1 MLRRSFL
8 LLLATPVLA
17 QNLRKSRSR
26 NSDPAATTT
35 YIFTQTMRRVVAE
48 RWGTLPIGDL
58 MGNIGTLL
66 IGTPYVGG
74 TLEGDGPEICRADL
88 TGLDCVTFFENVLA
102 MARCT
107 KLGKPTWEAFMQQ
120 LTRTRYRDGN
130 LNGYASRLHYTAEWI
145 ENNVAKGT
153 VRDVTQDL
161 GGELF
166 PIRVS
171 FMSEHPQ
178 FYPPLKAD
186 TTLVATMAS
195 IERRLATTTRYI
207 IPRDAIAD
215 IESRLQTGDI
225 VAIATSKA
233 GLDYAHTGL
242 VVREGNQA
250 RLMHASLTKK
260 KVILDGRL
268 SDYVAS
274 VKTHI
279 GVSIL
284 RPIDPV
290 KQGR

>member
-26 NSDPAATTT
+26 NSDPVATSS
-35 YIFTQTMRRVVAE
+35 YIYSQTMRRIAAE
-48 RWGTLPIGDL
+48 KWNRLPIGDL

-66 IGTPYVGG
+66 LGTPYVGG
-74 TLEGDGPEICRADL
+74 TLEGAGPEICRADL

-102 MARCT
+102 MARCS
-107 KLGKPTWEAFMQQ
+107 KLGTPSWDAFIKQI
-120 LTRTRYRDGN
+120 TRTRYRDGQ
-130 LNGYASRLHYTAEWI
+130 LDGYTSRLHYTAEWI
-145 ENNVAKGT
+145 ENNVAKGV
-153 VRDVTQDL
+153 VRDVTPDL
-161 GGELF
+161 GGDVF

-178 FYPPLKAD
+178 YYPPLKAD
-186 TTLVATMAS
+186 TSLVGTIAS

-207 IPRDAIAD
+207 VPREKIAD
-215 IESRLQTGDI
+215 IEPLLKTGDI

-242 VVREGNQA
+242 IVREGSVA
-250 RLMHASLTKK
+250 RLMHASVTKK
-260 KVILDGRL
+260 KVILDVRL
-268 SDYVAS
+268 SDYIAS
-274 VKTHI
+274 VKSHI

-284 RPIDPV
+284 RPIEPNASS
-290 KQGR
+290 R

>member
-26 NSDPAATTT
+26 NSDPAATSS
-35 YIFTQTMRRVVAE
+35 YIYSQTMRRIAAE
-48 RWGTLPIGDL
+48 KWNRLPIGDL

-66 IGTPYVGG
+66 LGTPYVGG
-74 TLEGDGPEICRADL
+74 TLEGAGPEICRADL

-102 MARCT
+102 MARCS
-107 KLGKPTWEAFMQQ
+107 KLGTSSWDAFIKQI
-120 LTRTRYRDGN
+120 TRTRYRDGQ
-130 LNGYASRLHYTAEWI
+130 LDGYTSRLHYTAEWI
-145 ENNVAKGT
+145 ENNVAKGV
-153 VRDVTQDL
+153 VRDVTPDL
-161 GGELF
+161 GGDVF

-178 FYPPLKAD
+178 YYPPLKAD
-186 TTLVATMAS
+186 TSLVGTIAS

-207 IPRDAIAD
+207 VPREKIAD
-215 IESRLQTGDI
+215 IEPLLKTGDI

-242 VVREGNQA
+242 IVREGSVA
-250 RLMHASLTKK
+250 RLMHASVTKK
-260 KVILDGRL
+260 KVILDVRL
-268 SDYVAS
+268 SDYIAS
-274 VKTHI
+274 VKSHI

-284 RPIDPV
+284 RPIEPHASS
-290 KQGR
+290 R

>member
-26 NSDPAATTT
+26 NSDPVATSS
-35 YIFTQTMRRVVAE
+35 YIYSQTMRRVAAE
-48 RWGTLPIGDL
+48 KWNRLPIGDL

-66 IGTPYVGG
+66 LGTPYVGG
-74 TLEGDGPEICRADL
+74 TLEGAGPEICRADL

-102 MARCT
+102 MARCS
-107 KLGKPTWEAFMQQ
+107 KLGTPSWDAFIKQI
-120 LTRTRYRDGN
+120 TRTRYRDGQ
-130 LNGYASRLHYTAEWI
+130 LDGYASRLHYTAEWI
-145 ENNVAKGT
+145 ENNVAKGI
-153 VRDVTQDL
+153 VRDVTPDL
-161 GGELF
+161 GGDVF

-178 FYPPLKAD
+178 YYPPLKAD
-186 TTLVATMAS
+186 TALVGTMAS

-207 IPRDAIAD
+207 VPREKIAD
-215 IESRLQTGDI
+215 IEPLLKTGDI

-242 VVREGNQA
+242 IVREGSVA
-250 RLMHASLTKK
+250 RLMHASVTKK
-260 KVILDGRL
+260 KVILDVRL
-268 SDYVAS
+268 SDYIAS
-274 VKTHI
+274 VKSHI

-284 RPIDPV
+284 RPIEPHASS
-290 KQGR
+290 R

>member
-26 NSDPAATTT
+26 NSDPAATSS
-35 YIFTQTMRRVVAE
+35 YIYSQTMRRIAAE
-48 RWGTLPIGDL
+48 KWNRLPIGDL

-66 IGTPYVGG
+66 LGTPYVGG
-74 TLEGDGPEICRADL
+74 TLEGAGPEICRADL

-102 MARCT
+102 MARCS
-107 KLGKPTWEAFMQQ
+107 KLGTPSWNAFIKQI
-120 LTRTRYRDGN
+120 TRTRYRDGQ
-130 LNGYASRLHYTAEWI
+130 LDGYTSRLHYTAEWI
-145 ENNVAKGT
+145 ENNVAKGV
-153 VRDVTQDL
+153 VRDVTPDL
-161 GGELF
+161 GGDVF

-178 FYPPLKAD
+178 YYPPLKAD
-186 TTLVATMAS
+186 TSLVGTIAS

-207 IPRDAIAD
+207 VPREKIAD
-215 IESRLQTGDI
+215 IEPLLKTGDI

-242 VVREGNQA
+242 IVREGSVA
-250 RLMHASLTKK
+250 RLMHASVTKK
-260 KVILDGRL
+260 KVILDVRL
-268 SDYVAS
+268 SDYIAS
-274 VKTHI
+274 VKSHI

-284 RPIDPV
+284 QPIEPNV
-290 KQGR
+290 SSR

>member
-26 NSDPAATTT
+26 NSDPVATSS
-35 YIFTQTMRRVVAE
+35 YIYSQTMRRVAAE
-48 RWGTLPIGDL
+48 KWNRLPIGDL

-66 IGTPYVGG
+66 LGTPYVGG
-74 TLEGDGPEICRADL
+74 TLEGAGPEICRADL

-102 MARCT
+102 MARCS
-107 KLGKPTWEAFMQQ
+107 KLGTPSWDAFIKQI
-120 LTRTRYRDGN
+120 TRTRYRDGQ
-130 LNGYASRLHYTAEWI
+130 LEGYTSRLHYTAEWI
-145 ENNVAKGT
+145 ENNVAKGI
-153 VRDVTQDL
+153 VRDVTPDL
-161 GGELF
+161 GGDVF

-178 FYPPLKAD
+178 YYPPLKAD
-186 TTLVATMAS
+186 TALVGTMAS

-207 IPRDAIAD
+207 VPREKIAD
-215 IESRLQTGDI
+215 IEPLLKTGDI

-242 VVREGNQA
+242 IVREGSVA
-250 RLMHASLTKK
+250 RLMHASVTKK
-260 KVILDGRL
+260 KVILDVRL
-268 SDYVAS
+268 SDYIAS
-274 VKTHI
+274 VKSHI

-284 RPIDPV
+284 RPIEPNASS
-290 KQGR
+290 R

>member
-26 NSDPAATTT
+26 NSDPAATSS
-35 YIFTQTMRRVVAE
+35 YIYSQTMRRIAAE
-48 RWGTLPIGDL
+48 KWNRLPIGDL

-66 IGTPYVGG
+66 LGTPYVGG
-74 TLEGDGPEICRADL
+74 TLEGAGPEICRADL

-102 MARCT
+102 MARCS
-107 KLGKPTWEAFMQQ
+107 KLGTPSWDAFIKQI
-120 LTRTRYRDGN
+120 TRTRYRDGQ
-130 LNGYASRLHYTAEWI
+130 LDGYTSRLHYTAEWI
-145 ENNVAKGT
+145 ENNVAKGI
-153 VRDVTQDL
+153 VRDVTPDL
-161 GGELF
+161 GGDVF

-178 FYPPLKAD
+178 YYPPLKAD
-186 TTLVATMAS
+186 TALVGTIAS

-207 IPRDAIAD
+207 VPREKIAD
-215 IESRLQTGDI
+215 IEPLLKTGDI

-242 VVREGNQA
+242 IVREGSVA
-250 RLMHASLTKK
+250 RLMHASVTKK
-260 KVILDGRL
+260 KVILDVRL
-268 SDYVAS
+268 SDYIAS
-274 VKTHI
+274 VKSHI

-284 RPIDPV
+284 RPIEPNASS
-290 KQGR
+290 R

>member
-17 QNLRKSRSR
+17 QNLRKSRNR
-26 NSDPAATTT
+26 NSDRAATSS
-35 YIFTQTMRRVVAE
+35 YIYSQTMRRVAAE
-48 RWGTLPIGDL
+48 KWNRLPIGDL

-66 IGTPYVGG
+66 LGTPYVGG
-74 TLEGDGPEICRADL
+74 TLEGAGPEVCRADL

-102 MARCT
+102 MARCS
-107 KLGKPTWEAFMQQ
+107 KLGTPSWDAFIKQI
-120 LTRTRYRDGN
+120 TRTRYRDGQ
-130 LNGYASRLHYTAEWI
+130 LDGYTSRLHYTAEWI
-145 ENNVAKGT
+145 ENNVSKGI
-153 VRDVTQDL
+153 VSDVTHDL
-161 GGELF
+161 GGEVF
-166 PIRVS
+166 PVRVS

-178 FYPPLKAD
+178 YYPALKAD
-186 TTLVATMAS
+186 TALVGTMAS

-207 IPRDAIAD
+207 IPREKIAD
-215 IESRLQTGDI
+215 IEPLLKTGDI

-242 VVREGNQA
+242 VVREGSVA

-260 KVILDGRL
+260 KVILDERL
-268 SDYVAS
+268 SDYIAS

-284 RPIDPV
+284 RPIEP
-290 KQGR
+290 QASSR